1 MTPLPNPRH
10 LRYLCSLAETLH
22 FGRAASVCGV
32 TQSTLSA
39 GIQELEALLGASLV
53 ERTKRRVLLTP
64 LGHDVAARAQRI
76 LREAEDLV
84 DLARSAK
91 EPLSGELRLGVIPTI
106 GPYLLPRALRRL
118 QEAYPKLRL
127 YLREEQTGPLI
138 EQLGEGR
145 LDALVLALPYDIG
158 DLETMSLG
166 KDELLLVC
174 PASHALARKNAVA
187 TADLEGVPVLMLEDG
202 HCLRSQ
208 SLRACQLSTA
218 ERHEVFQGT
227 SLRTLVP
234 MVENGLGVTLL
245 PRMALETELPHDG
258 TLVARKLATPSGARE
273 IVLAWRRTSA
283 RAAEFRLL
291 GEKLREALA
300 APSAVIP
307 AESGNPA
314 QRWTP
319 VSRG

>member
-1 MTPLPNPRH
+1 MIHLPNPRH
-10 LRYLCSLAETLH
+10 LRYLCALAETLH

-39 GIQELEALLGASLV
+39 GIQEVEALLGASLV

-64 LGHDVAARAQRI
+64 LGHEVVERARRI
-76 LREAEDLV
+76 LRESEDLV
-84 DLARSAK
+84 DLARAAK

-106 GPYLLPRALRRL
+106 GPYLLPRVLPAL

-127 YLREEQTGPLI
+127 YLREEQTGPLVA
-138 EQLGEGR
+138 QLSEGR

-158 DLETMSLG
+158 ELETTSLG
-166 KDELLLVC
+166 RDELVLVC
-174 PASHALARKNAVA
+174 RADHPLAAKKTIAA
-187 TADLEGVPVLMLEDG
+187 ADLEDEQVLLLEDG

-208 SLRACQLSTA
+208 SLRACQLSGA

-234 MVENGLGVTLL
+234 MVGNGLGVTLL
-245 PRMALETELPHDG
+245 PRMALETELPRDG
-258 TLVARKLATPSGARE
+258 RLVARPLATPAGARE

-283 RAAEFRLL
+283 RASEYRLL
-291 GEKLREALA
+291 AEKLRAALA
-300 APSAVIP
+300 
-307 AESGNPA
+307 G
-314 QRWTP
+314 
-319 VSRG
+319 

>member
-1 MTPLPNPRH
+1 MINLPNPRQ
-10 LRYLCSLAETLH
+10 LRYLCALAETLH
-22 FGRAASVCGV
+22 FGRAAAICGV

-39 GIQELEALLGASLV
+39 GIQEVEALLGASLV

-64 LGHDVAARAQRI
+64 LGREVVERARRI
-76 LREAEDLV
+76 LRESEDLV
-84 DLARSAK
+84 DRARGSK

-106 GPYLLPRALRRL
+106 GPYLLPRVMPPL
-118 QEAYPKLRL
+118 QKDYPKLRL
-127 YLREEQTGPLI
+127 YLREEQTQPLV

-158 DLETMSLG
+158 ELETMNLG
-166 KDELLLVC
+166 RDELMLVC
-174 PASHALARKNAVA
+174 PVDHALAQKKVIAA
-187 TADLEGVPVLMLEDG
+187 SDLQKVPVLLLEDG

-208 SLRACQLSTA
+208 SLRACQLSGA

-234 MVENGLGVTLL
+234 MVGNGLGVTLL
-245 PRMALETELPHDG
+245 PRMALEAELPRDG
-258 TLVARKLATPSGARE
+258 RLVARPLATPTGARE

-291 GEKLREALA
+291 GNMLRAALA
-300 APSAVIP
+300 
-307 AESGNPA
+307 N
-314 QRWTP
+314 
-319 VSRG
+319 